1 MADYCEEALA
11 LGMETLG
18 FSDHSALPDDRWL
31 SARMEYGGLD
41 DYVQAMDRAR
51 IDYPTLNVVKGME
64 CEYLPEFHSFYQDEL
79 LDEKGFDYLVGAA
92 HSFPLHGEWVGTYG
106 GTRDRASLRAYADY
120 VIDMMATGLFDFI
133 AHPDLFGNCYAVWD
147 RDTDACSRDIL
158 NAAREYD
165 VGMEI
170 NALGMRK
177 QARKSP
183 DNPFPLYPW
192 RPFWELA
199 AECDAPVIVNSDA
212 HRPEDLQGLAG
223 QGAYASGSNWDCA
236 KWTFTDFERA
246 ETVTGPSEHDSPF
259 EPGLIT
265 SATCCRA
272 GIFGSAL
279 ESEVKNRED
288 LRNGYFIG

>member
-1 MADYCEEALA
+1 MIPDSEHKHNFHTHTFRCKHARGDVADYCEAALA

-31 SARMEYGGLD
+31 SLRMDYASLD
-41 DYVQAMDRAR
+41 DYVRAMDRAR
-51 IDYPTLNVVKGME
+51 VDYPSLNILKGME
-64 CEYLPEFHSFYQDEL
+64 CEYVPEFRSFYKDEL
-79 LDEKGFDYLVGAA
+79 LDAKGFDYLVGAA
-92 HSFPLHGEWVGTYG
+92 HFFPADGKWVGTYG
-106 GTRDRASLRAYADY
+106 GTRDAASLRAYADY
-120 VIDMMATGLFDFI
+120 MIDMMATGLFDFI

-147 RDTDACSRDIL
+147 GDTAACSRDIL
-158 NAAREYD
+158 DAARTCD

-223 QGAYASGSNWDCA
+223 KAHTLRVELGLREMDIVGL
-236 KWTFTDFERA
+236 RA
-246 ETVTGPSEHDSPF
+246 RGTRHQ
-259 EPGLIT
+259 
-265 SATCCRA
+265 AA
-272 GIFGSAL
+272 
-279 ESEVKNRED
+279 
-288 LRNGYFIG
+288 

>member
-1 MADYCEEALA
+1 MSSSIALIPDSEHKHNFHTHTFRCKHAKGDVADYCEAALA

-31 SARMEYGGLD
+31 SGRMEYAGLD
-41 DYVQAMDRAR
+41 DYVRAMDRAR
-51 IDYPTLNVVKGME
+51 VDYPSLNIVKGME
-64 CEYLPEFHSFYQDEL
+64 CEYVPEFQSFYTDEL
-79 LDEKGFDYLVGAA
+79 LEEKGFDYLVGAA
-92 HSFPLHGEWVGTYG
+92 HFFPYRGDWVGTYG
-106 GTRDRASLRAYADY
+106 GTRNAASLRAYADY

-147 RDTDACSRDIL
+147 RDTAACSRDIL
-158 NAAREYD
+158 HAAREYA

-183 DNPFPLYPW
+183 GNPFPLYPW

-223 QGAYASGSNWDCA
+223 KAHTLRIELGLREMDIDGL
-236 KWTFTDFERA
+236 RA
-246 ETVTGPSEHDSPF
+246 RGTQDQV
-259 EPGLIT
+259 
-265 SATCCRA
+265 A
-272 GIFGSAL
+272 
-279 ESEVKNRED
+279 
-288 LRNGYFIG
+288 